1 MVEYQRT
8 LCEAVSVSG
17 TGLHTGAPCTITFH
31 PAPENYGY
39 RFVRTDLP
47 GAPEIPALVEYV
59 VDCNRWTTLGSGD
72 VRIHTVEH
80 VLAALVGLR
89 VDNCRIELDGLEPP
103 VGDGSALPFVEAIQ
117 KVGIVEQKSPR
128 DYLVVDQPIR
138 YTDEQ
143 RGTDMVALPN
153 DAFHVTV
160 MIDYHTP
167 VLGSQHTALF
177 NLEQEFVTEFAPART
192 FCLLSEVEALLEQD
206 LIRGGRLDNALV
218 IVDRALSPEELQR
231 LAHRLGIDGE
241 LRVGSTGI
249 LNDIPLRYRNEPA
262 RHKLLDLLGDLAL
275 VGVPL
280 QAHILAARPG
290 HATNVEFARRIRRLY
305 EQKKLVRRYQVRPSD
320 SAVFDIE
327 AILRIMPHRY
337 PFLLVD
343 RIVEYD
349 LEQSRILGYKNVTF
363 NEPFF
368 QGHFPGRPVM
378 PGVLIVEAMA
388 QTGCLLLLKDLEL
401 DPERVLV
408 FFTGIDKARFRKPVL
423 PGDQLVMEVRL
434 LHRRFRTVLLE
445 GRAFVNGQLVAQ
457 AELQA
462 TIVER

>member
-8 LCEAVSVSG
+8 LREAASVSG
-17 TGLHTGAPCTITFH
+17 IGLHTGKPCTVTFQ
-31 PAPENYGY
+31 PAPENSGY
-39 RFVRTDLP
+39 RFVRVDVP
-47 GAPEIPALVEYV
+47 GAPEIPALVDYV
-59 VDCNRWTTLGSGD
+59 VDSNRWTTLGVGQ

-89 VDNCRIELDGLEPP
+89 IDNCRIELDGAEPP
-103 VGDGSALPFVEAIQ
+103 IGDGSALPFVEAILAA
-117 KVGIVEQKSPR
+117 GIVEQKAPR
-128 DYLVVDQPIR
+128 DYLVVDQPIL

-153 DAFHVTV
+153 DDFRVTV
-160 MIDYHTP
+160 MIDYPTP
-167 VLGSQHTALF
+167 ALGSQYTSLLS
-177 NLEQEFVTEFAPART
+177 LEKEFVTEFAPART
-192 FCLLSEVEALLEQD
+192 FCLLSEVEALVEQG
-206 LIRGGRLDNALV
+206 LIRGGNLDNAVV
-218 IVDRALSPEELQR
+218 IVDRPLSPAQLQELAR
-231 LAHRLGIDGE
+231 RLGITGE
-241 LRVGSTGI
+241 LRLGGNGV
-249 LNDIPLRYRNEPA
+249 LNDAPLRFRNEPA

-280 QAHILAARPG
+280 RAHIMAARPG
-290 HATNVEFARRIRRLY
+290 HSTNVEFARRIRRLY
-305 EQKKLVRRYQVRPSD
+305 EQKQLVRRYQVRPSE

-349 LEQSRILGYKNVTF
+349 LENSRILGYKNVTF

-408 FFTGIDKARFRKPVL
+408 FFTGIDKARFRKPVV
-423 PGDQLVMEVRL
+423 PGDQLFMEVRF
-434 LHRRFRTVLLE
+434 LHRRFKTVLLE

-462 TIVER
+462 AIVER

>member
-8 LCEAVSVSG
+8 LREAASFSG
-17 TGLHTGAPCTITFH
+17 VGLHTGEPCTITFH

-39 RFVRTDLP
+39 RFVRTDIP
-47 GAPEIPALVEYV
+47 GAPEIPALVEHV
-59 VDCNRWTTLGSGD
+59 VDCHRWTTLGKGD
-72 VRIHTVEH
+72 IRIHTVEH

-89 VDNCRIELDGLEPP
+89 IDNCRIELTGPEPP
-103 VGDGSALPFVEAIQ
+103 VGDGSALPFVEAILSA
-117 KVGIVEQKSPR
+117 GIVEQKAPR
-128 DYLVVDQPIR
+128 DYLIVDQPIL
-138 YTDEQ
+138 YTDER

-153 DAFHVTV
+153 DDFRVTV
-160 MIDYHTP
+160 MIDYPTP
-167 VLGSQHTALF
+167 ALGSQYTTLL
-177 NLEQEFVTEFAPART
+177 NLEKEFVPEFAPART
-192 FCLLSEVEALLEQD
+192 FCLLSEVEALVEQG
-206 LIRGGRLDNALV
+206 LIRGGSLDNAVV
-218 IVDRALSPEELQR
+218 IVDRALSPHELQR
-231 LAHRLGIDGE
+231 LAQRLGISGE
-241 LRVGSTGI
+241 LRLGGDGV
-249 LNDIPLRYRNEPA
+249 LNDIPLRFRNEPA

-280 QAHILAARPG
+280 RAHIMAARPG
-290 HATNVEFARRIRRLY
+290 HSTNVEFARRIRRLY
-305 EQKKLVRRYQVRPSD
+305 EQKQLVRRYQVRPSE

-349 LEQSRILGYKNVTF
+349 LENNRILGYKNVTF

-408 FFTGIDKARFRKPVL
+408 FFTGIDKARFRKPVV
-423 PGDQLVMEVRL
+423 PGDQLFMEVRF
-434 LHRRFRTVLLE
+434 LHRRFKTVLLE
-445 GRAFVNGQLVAQ
+445 GKAFVNGQLVAQ

-462 TIVER
+462 AIVER

>member
-8 LCEAVSVSG
+8 LREPASVSG
-17 TGLHTGAPCTITFH
+17 IGLHTGAPCTVTFY

-39 RFVRTDLP
+39 RFVRTDIP
-47 GAPEIPALVEYV
+47 SAPEIPALVDYV
-59 VDCNRWTTLGSGD
+59 VDSNRWTTLGSGE

-89 VDNCRIELDGLEPP
+89 IDNCRIELDASEPP
-103 VGDGSALPFVEAIQ
+103 VGDGSALPFVEAILAA
-117 KVGIVEQKSPR
+117 GIVEQKAPR
-128 DYLVVDQPIR
+128 DYLIIDQPIH
-138 YTDEQ
+138 YTDER

-153 DAFHVTV
+153 EDFRVTV
-160 MIDYHTP
+160 MIDYHNP
-167 VLGSQHTALF
+167 ALGSQYTGLF
-177 NLEQEFVTEFAPART
+177 SLEEEFVREFAPART
-192 FCLLSEVEALLEQD
+192 FCLLSEVEQLVEQG
-206 LIRGGRLDNALV
+206 LIRGGSLDNAVV
-218 IVDRALSPEELQR
+218 IVDRSLSAEELAALGR
-231 LAHRLGIDGE
+231 RLGISE
-241 LRVGSTGI
+241 QLRLGSNGI
-249 LNDIPLRYRNEPA
+249 LNDVPLRYKNEPA

-280 QAHILAARPG
+280 RAHILAARPG

-305 EQKKLVRRYQVRPSD
+305 EQKQLVRRYQVRPSE

-349 LEQSRILGYKNVTF
+349 LANNRILGYKNVTF

-388 QTGCLLLLKDLEL
+388 QTGCLLLLKDLAL

-408 FFTGIDKARFRKPVL
+408 LFTGIDKAKFRKPVV
-423 PGDQLVMEVRL
+423 PGDQLFMEVRL
-434 LHRRFRTVLLE
+434 LQRRFKTVLLE
-445 GRAFVNGQLVAQ
+445 GKAFVNGQLVAQ

-462 TIVER
+462 AIVER

>member
-8 LCEAVSVSG
+8 LREPASVSG
-17 TGLHTGAPCTITFH
+17 VGLHTGEPCTITFC
-31 PAPENYGY
+31 PAPEGYGY
-39 RFVRTDLP
+39 RFVRTDIP
-47 GAPEIPALVEYV
+47 GAPEIPALVDYV

-72 VRIHTVEH
+72 VRVHTVEH
-80 VLAALVGLR
+80 VLAALMGLR
-89 VDNCRIELDGLEPP
+89 VDNCRIELDAAEPP
-103 VGDGSALPFVEAIQ
+103 VGDGSALPFVEAILAA
-117 KVGIVEQKSPR
+117 GIVEQKTPR
-128 DYLVVDQPIR
+128 DYLIVDQPIR

-143 RGTDMVALPN
+143 RGTDMVALP
-153 DAFHVTV
+153 DDDFRITV

-167 VLGSQHTALF
+167 ALGSQHTAVF
-177 NLEQEFVTEFAPART
+177 NLEKEFVAEFAPART
-192 FCLLSEVEALLEQD
+192 FCLLSEVDALLKQG
-206 LIRGGRLDNALV
+206 LIRGGSLDNAIV
-218 IVDRALSPEELQR
+218 IVDRALGPEELQA
-231 LAHRLGIDGE
+231 LARQLGIDGE
-241 LRVGSTGI
+241 LRLGVNGI
-249 LNDIPLRYRNEPA
+249 LNDVPLRYKNEPA

-280 QAHILAARPG
+280 RAHILAARPG

-305 EQKKLVRRYQVRPSD
+305 EQKQLVRRYQVRPSEN
-320 SAVFDIE
+320 AVFDIE

-349 LEQSRILGYKNVTF
+349 LENNRILGYKNVTF

-388 QTGCLLLLKDLEL
+388 QTGCLLLLKDLAL

-408 FFTGIDKARFRKPVL
+408 FFTGIDKARFRRPVV

-434 LHRRFRTVLLE
+434 LHRRFRTVVLE
-445 GRAFVNGQLVAQ
+445 GKAFVNGQLAAQ

-462 TIVER
+462 AIVER